1 MNTSTLQKVQATL
14 EQRGVLDV
22 KFLFK
27 REAHSA
33 LGSDLLADVVDVMNK
48 YLHADTAPVSLGNF
62 EDEVRPAAF

>member
-1 MNTSTLQKVQATL
+1 MNPSTLQKVQATL

-48 YLHADTAPVSLGNF
+48 YLHADTPPTSLGNF
-62 EDEVRPAAF
+62 EDEVLPLAF